1 MTKKPRNSIV
11 QRHSAKSAEEDVK
24 PAYTTRQNSGED
36 SFTISSNTTHGR
48 RRSTFKHDRQMST
61 ISDLQEELA
70 EDLLEIQKNGCGPCF
85 RAWLCDAKRNAG
97 VEIFLYIAFFT
108 SLIFLAMDVK
118 GSTVTFFYSN
128 LVEDVI
134 IHEEFESSHIRKD
147 FTQVGE
153 VGEFWQFIHGPFAN
167 SMFKSRENIC
177 VDENREAGCTSE
189 RASLFYND
197 FVLLDVRFKQN
208 RVKRHEVNSDPYG
221 RPSLCRVPKW
231 IEKINADA
239 WNAILEQGCYPPYSI
254 NYEETDNNFNR
265 TGPFHDEIADC
276 FKYKKRLFDWTT
288 TGTIYPYPYR

>member
-1 MTKKPRNSIV
+1 RNSIV
-11 QRHSAKSAEEDVK
+11 RRQIAKSEEDVK
-24 PAYTTRQNSGED
+24 PTYTTSQSPDGQD
-36 SFTISSNTTHGR
+36 SIAITSNTAR

-61 ISDLQEELA
+61 ISDIQIELA
-70 EDLLEIQKNGCGPCF
+70 EDILEIQKNGCGPCF

-147 FTQVGE
+147 FTQIGE

-177 VDENREAGCTSE
+177 VEENREAGCTSE
-189 RASLFYND
+189 RAS
-197 FVLLDVRFKQN
+197 
-208 RVKRHEVNSDPYG
+208 
-221 RPSLCRVPKW
+221 
-231 IEKINADA
+231 
-239 WNAILEQGCYPPYSI
+239 
-254 NYEETDNNFNR
+254 
-265 TGPFHDEIADC
+265 
-276 FKYKKRLFDWTT
+276 
-288 TGTIYPYPYR
+288 